1 MAGSLDGTRIIDFGQ
16 YIAGP
21 LAAMMLG
28 DQGAEVIRV
37 DPPGGPRYETPAN
50 AVWNRGKRRITL
62 DLTNELDLA
71 TARQLVATAD
81 VVIENFR
88 PGVMARL
95 ALSADELIE
104 ANPALIY
111 CSLPGFASDD
121 PRAGMPAWEG
131 VVGAATASYQP
142 REAGDEPHYTRRP
155 ARLELRGVR
164 GGEQHRR
171 RPDRPRAHWA
181 RPAHRN
187 APVRRHV

>member
-1 MAGSLDGTRIIDFGQ
+1 M
-16 YIAGP
+16 
-21 LAAMMLG
+21 
-28 DQGAEVIRV
+28 IRV

-142 REAGDEPHYTRRP
+142 REAGDEPHYTAVP
-155 ARLELRGVR
+155 LASNFAAFAAVNSIVAALIARERTGLGQRIET
-164 GGEQHRR
+164 
-171 RPDRPRAHWA
+171 
-181 RPAHRN
+181 